1 MIIPAN
7 EENIA
12 LYYAETEHYSQS
24 TLKCF
29 LSPAT
34 FDKYLDNLLLNKP
47 TEDLYYSEKEAMIV
61 GQGADTYYTRGKEVF
76 YDNYYVAQIELPG
89 PKVMSICQYVFDEV
103 LSLFRTETITEVSTD
118 FVTYTDIILRGIE
131 KENYYPTYKT
141 ETRVSKVIE
150 EGKLYFSM
158 LVASEGKQV
167 INEET
172 EKLIIKVADL
182 YSKAV
187 TKFLED
193 KNITN
198 FTLTFQ
204 HDIYSRGKKGLLD
217 ILIRDETTDY
227 YYVIDLKYT
236 SDYLSHFYSKIK
248 NFRYDIQ
255 LSFYRNLCYEKLS
268 SSPEMYIVVVSG
280 KSFSTQ
286 TIKFEKELLT
296 IGELGNSEQRNY
308 LRVVAV
314 SNDIEEND
322 CIELKLPFI
331 QGYRQLENLYEEFWE
346 QKKNCKTEEE
356 ILSLRSFLDTIVPIV
371 NTEVFYNL

>member
-1 MIIPAN
+1 MITPAN

-76 YDNYYVAQIELPG
+76 YNNYYVAQIELPG

-103 LSLFRTETITEVSTD
+103 LSLYRTGTIAEVSTD
-118 FVTYTDIILRGIE
+118 FINYSPLILQGIE

-141 ETRVSKVIE
+141 ETRVSKVVE

-198 FTLTFQ
+198 FTLAFQ

-217 ILIRDETTDY
+217 ILIRDETTGY

-331 QGYRQLENLYEEFWE
+331 QGYKQLENLYEEFWE